1 LNSDDFSNDANSP
14 DHNNPDQTSPGESPA
29 APMPWWSRPVDP
41 TAAPAAYELPGQAPL
56 FADPAAAPAA
66 SPSADAAWPGGP
78 SEQADTVTGG
88 ASGTGSGGTTKT
100 HRFRSGLRS
109 SAALTAAAVV
119 VSAAVTGV
127 VVHGVDDG
135 SNHSTAAASSTSVSN
150 LPQTTAL
157 SASVK
162 SALAKITPS
171 VVIINDTITTTASGQ
186 GGGFG
191 GFGGGGFEAS
201 GAGTGII
208 VTAAGE
214 VVTNAHVVN
223 GATNIKV
230 TLPNNGGQHDAT
242 IVGID
247 TTNDLAV
254 LKVSG
259 VSGLTPATFAN
270 SDSVSVGDSVLA
282 VGNAL
287 GYGGAPSVTEGI
299 ISAKGRSL
307 QDTEDSLT
315 GLLQTDAA
323 INPGNSG
330 GPLVDANGNVVG
342 INVAVAT
349 GTTDEPAQNIGFTIP
364 SNTVVKNLPLLEA
377 GENSTTSAGSGSS
390 GATTTGAYL
399 GVEIGDNEG
408 GGAIIEQVVSGSP
421 ADTAGLQAGDVIT
434 AVNGT
439 SVADGT
445 ALQQAIHGDKPGTS
459 VTLSVTTSTGN
470 TTVKVKLGSTA
481 DENSGSQQPN
491 VQG

>member
-1 LNSDDFSNDANSP
+1 MEPADTGKPDAAKGAPVNPIDDDNFDNQPVPNDSAT
-14 DHNNPDQTSPGESPA
+14 DQPVQAVPVSPA
-29 APMPWWSRPVDP
+29 PWWSRPATPGATP
-41 TAAPAAYELPGQAPL
+41 TEPQPMFQEQPL
-56 FADPAAAPAA
+56 WIDPAAENVAAVPAQR
-66 SPSADAAWPGGP
+66 S
-78 SEQADTVTGG
+78 
-88 ASGTGSGGTTKT
+88 
-100 HRFRSGLRS
+100 HRFRRAARSG
-109 SAALTAAAVV
+109 AALTAAAVV

-135 SNHSTAAASSTSVSN
+135 SGRGTASSSTTVSST
-150 LPQTTAL
+150 PQTAAL

-171 VVIINDTITTTASGQ
+171 VVLINDTITTTASGGQ
-186 GGGFG
+186 GGFG
-191 GFGGGGFEAS
+191 GFGGGGGFEAS

-208 VTAAGE
+208 ITAGGE

-230 TLPNNGGQHDAT
+230 TLPNGGGQHDAT

-247 TTNDLAV
+247 TTQDLAV

-259 VSGLTPATFAN
+259 VSNLTAATFAN
-270 SDSVSVGDSVLA
+270 SSTVSVGDSVLA

-299 ISAKGRSL
+299 ISATSRSL
-307 QDTEDSLT
+307 TDSEDSLT

-364 SNTVVKNLPLLEA
+364 SNTVTKNLAALEA
-377 GENSTTSAGSGSS
+377 GENSTSTTSGSS
-390 GATTTGAYL
+390 GSTTTANQAYL
-399 GVEIGDNEG
+399 GVEIGDNSG
-408 GGAIIEQVVSGSP
+408 GGAIIEQVESGSP
-421 ADTAGLQAGDVIT
+421 ADTAGLVAGDVIT

-439 SVADGT
+439 AIADGT
-445 ALQQAIHGDKPGTS
+445 ALQTAIRADKPGTK

-470 TTVKVKLGSTA
+470 STVKVTLGSSSSA
-481 DENSGSQQPN
+481 NSQQEQPSF
-491 VQG
+491 QG

>member
-1 LNSDDFSNDANSP
+1 L
-14 DHNNPDQTSPGESPA
+14 NPDDNDNTSNESNANETAGEQFHQDVTPPV
-29 APMPWWSRPVDP
+29 APLPWWSRPVDTDASAVP
-41 TAAPAAYELPGQAPL
+41 AGSTPVFSAPSSYPAPEQAPL
-56 FADPAAAPAA
+56 F
-66 SPSADAAWPGGP
+66 
-78 SEQADTVTGG
+78 EADTV
-88 ASGTGSGGTTKT
+88 ASGQPDAETVDVAKS
-100 HRFRSGLRS
+100 HRLRNGLRS
-109 SAALTAAAVV
+109 TAAVAAAAVI
-119 VSAAVTGV
+119 VSAAVSGV
-127 VVHGVDDG
+127 VVHSVDDG
-135 SNHSTAAASSTSVSN
+135 SNHSTTAASTTSVAS

-171 VVIINDTITTTASGQ
+171 VVLINDTITTSASGQ
-186 GGGFG
+186 GGFG
-191 GFGGGGFEAS
+191 GFGGSGGFEAS

-208 VTAAGE
+208 ITAAGE

-223 GATNIKV
+223 GATDIKV
-230 TLPNNGGQHDAT
+230 TLPNNGGQHAAT

-270 SDSVSVGDSVLA
+270 SDTTAVGDSVLA

-287 GYGGAPSVTEGI
+287 GYGGSPSVTEGI

-307 QDTEDSLT
+307 TDSEDSLT

-364 SNTVVKNLPLLEA
+364 SNTVVKNLPALEA
-377 GENSTTSAGSGSS
+377 GENSTTTGSAGSGGS
-390 GATTTGAYL
+390 TTSNGAYL
-399 GVEIGDNEG
+399 GVEIGDNDG

-421 ADTAGLQAGDVIT
+421 ADTAGLVAGDVIT

-439 SVADGT
+439 SIATGT
-445 ALQQAIHGDKPGTS
+445 ALQAAIQSERPGSS
-459 VTLSVTTSTGN
+459 VSLSVTTSTGN

-481 DENSGSQQPN
+481 SENSQAQTPSF
-491 VQG
+491 QG